1 MDYVGSLLGG
11 CETNNST
18 LCVLLI
24 TVYLF
29 KWTILSMLPRLED
42 LLQWLL
48 VLAGRLL
55 GLLAALLGVMVSAR
69 ALLVHALVD
78 GVQVG
83 QRLGPELYHPQL
95 QPYV

>member
-1 MDYVGSLLGG
+1 
-11 CETNNST
+11 
-18 LCVLLI
+18 
-24 TVYLF
+24 
-29 KWTILSMLPRLED
+29 MLPRLED
-42 LLQWLL
+42 LL

-55 GLLAALLGVMVSAR
+55 GLLAALLGVVVAPR

-95 QPYV
+95 QQYV